1 MQNSI
6 RPKMKQSR
14 VELKAG
20 KYVFYSFLIQV
31 IICTSA
37 SLYHMLFNAVYH
49 DQLNKFIDYDNF
61 NYVVQFFAR
70 IGNWILIFE

>member
-1 MQNSI
+1 
-6 RPKMKQSR
+6 MKQSR

-31 IICTSA
+31 LICSSA
-37 SLYHMLFNAVYH
+37 SLYYALFNYFYH
-49 DQLNKFIDYDNF
+49 TQLDQFIDYDNF
-61 NYVVQFFAR
+61 SYVLQFFIR